1 MSSNRYILDL
11 TDKYGTRLNVE
22 SVSYTETNAIV
33 PLTGRFTYYNYDPN
47 PLEIGEPY
55 YLMLYQYMGE
65 PPYNIM
71 PTAISQVFIRH
82 ISKTETDAKYS
93 DGVKTYK
100 FDVDFECDIGIVMEQ
115 VVSFG
120 STYFNP
126 DEGLTP
132 QAIADVVCETYASNI
147 GAITVLE
154 PDMRIRDFQFMG
166 KRYEALAK
174 LERTLG
180 AKAYIHRDDLEIV
193 FVPTYYDSSQTPH
206 SVLSSAVMSPFVS
219 ETRLELSTG
228 VAIRGETNTVSQVT
242 TVSKSYRL
250 GPDSW
255 SVFVNRADLDG
266 DPSNNSL
273 ITGLVRAT
281 ISHPDVYN
289 LGSPLSAGIS
299 NVKIDGVTPTSSINI
314 YDETTAAAL
323 TDEPEN
329 DFMIVLDET
338 SVDFYRVVSGAAN
351 VPTLAWAEAIVA
363 RKAKE
368 MELCT
373 LSFDVYGNNFRKYFY
388 VVSGSAPYEEME
400 TNDPA
405 STEAAQRC
413 ANIIAEGRTFQHGA
427 RMYIDADSIAPS
439 AVYGRL
445 YRPGELIYYDGE
457 TYLIDEV
464 TCQSH
469 PYSIVLKLLRQI

>member
-1 MSSNRYILDL
+1 MATRYTLDV
-11 TDKYGTRLNVE
+11 DGIGAE

-33 PLTGRFTYYNYDPN
+33 PLTGRFTYISSDPDAFT
-47 PLEIGEPY
+47 IGDDMI
-55 YLMLYQYMGE
+55 LGLYTDGVF
-65 PPYNIM
+65 
-71 PTAISQVFIRH
+71 TSAISQVFLRTVT
-82 ISKTETDAKYS
+82 KTETDAKFS
-93 DGVKTYK
+93 AGVKAYRY
-100 FDVDFECDIGIVMEQ
+100 DVDFECDVGFVMEQ

-120 STYFNP
+120 STYF
-126 DEGLTP
+126 DADTGLE
-132 QAIADVVCETYASNI
+132 IAPVATAVCETYIADVSDI
-147 GAITVLE
+147 IALE

-180 AKAYIHRDDLEIV
+180 AKAYIDRDSLEIR
-193 FVPTYYDSSQTPH
+193 FVPTYYDSGITPTTV
-206 SVLSSAVMSPFVS
+206 SSSAVLSPFS
-219 ETRLELSTG
+219 EEKTVRLNTG

-242 TVSKSYRL
+242 TVSKAYRL

-299 NVKIDGVTPTSSINI
+299 NVQIDGATPTPSITI
-314 YDETTAAAL
+314 YDETTAASL

-338 SVDFYRVVSGAAN
+338 SIDFYRVVSGAAN
-351 VPTLAWAEAIVA
+351 VPTMTWAEAVVA

-413 ANIIAEGRTFQHGA
+413 ANIISEGRGFQFSA
-427 RMYIDADSIAPS
+427 RMYMVDSGT
-439 AVYGRL
+439 V
-445 YRPGELIYYDGE
+445 YRPGQLITYGDG

-469 PYSIVLKLLRQI
+469 PYSVVLKLLKKVT

>member
-1 MSSNRYILDL
+1 MATRYTLDL
-11 TDKYGTRLNVE
+11 ANKYDVRLNVE
-22 SVSYTETNAIV
+22 AVSYTETNAVV
-33 PLTGRFTYYNYDPN
+33 PLTGRFTCYNDDPN
-47 PLEIGEPY
+47 PFEVGEPY
-55 YLMLYQYMGE
+55 YLMLCQDGLMS
-65 PPYNIM
+65 
-71 PTAISQVFIRH
+71 AAVSQVFIRH
-82 ISKTETDAKYS
+82 ISRTETDAKYS
-93 DGVKTYK
+93 EGVKAYK

-120 STYFNP
+120 STYFDANSGIDP
-126 DEGLTP
+126 EIVAAVT
-132 QAIADVVCETYASNI
+132 CETYASDI
-147 GAITVLE
+147 GMITALE

-193 FVPTYYDSSQTPH
+193 FVPTYYDSSQSPH
-206 SVLSSAVMSPFVS
+206 SVSPSAVMSPFVS

-228 VAIRGETNTVSQVT
+228 VALRGETNTVSQVT
-242 TVSKSYRL
+242 TVSKAYRL

-299 NVKIDGVTPTSSINI
+299 NVKIDDAAPTPSITI
-314 YDETTAAAL
+314 YDETTAAEL

-351 VPTLAWAEAIVA
+351 VPTMTWAEAVVA

-368 MELCT
+368 MKLCT

-427 RMYIDADSIAPS
+427 RMYIDD
-439 AVYGRL
+439 GRL
-445 YRPGELIYYDGE
+445 YRPGELINYDGG

-469 PYSIVLKLLRQI
+469 PYSIVLKLLKQIEEEV